1 MTFPFSVMP
10 KHRKI
15 FLVILMVFVMGSIII
30 VNVRGTIQAYY
41 GFYYGREE
49 VNTNPVYRQLAFVEE
64 LRPYSLLLSYTG
76 LETGY
81 GFFAPNVASDFLVE
95 LICTDEQG
103 RSRRITTSPVMATS
117 EGFLR
122 MNTATSMFIA
132 YTREDS
138 TEQEMMQCRIFLR
151 GLCLRVLERE
161 PQAASVTARVYL
173 YHHPFLKDYKAIPK
187 PTPSYILYE
196 TRTFHRDEHG
206 AW

>member
-1 MTFPFSVMP
+1 MP
-10 KHRKI
+10 KYRKI
-15 FLVILMVFVMGSIII
+15 LLVILLVIVMGSIII

-41 GFYYGREE
+41 GFYYSREE

-64 LRPYSLLLSYTG
+64 LRPYNLLLSYTG

-95 LICTDEQG
+95 LTCTDKQG
-103 RSRRITTSPVMATS
+103 RVRNVRASPVFATK

-132 YTREDS
+132 YTRKDS

-151 GLCLRVLERE
+151 GLCLRVLERD
-161 PQAASVTARVYL
+161 PLVASVTARVYL
-173 YHHPFLKDYKAIPK
+173 YHHPFLKDYKTVPE
-187 PTPSYILYE
+187 PSPSYILYE
-196 TRTFHRDEHG
+196 TRTFHRNDPG